1 LRYFVQVWTLSCPVS
16 IIVHRSQKPKAHA
29 LIAWDNAFGCIKDP
43 TNCLI
48 ERIPF
53 QVPLKVSW
61 ESLAEMLSAK
71 FKQATGKGLETFQI
85 EALKNK
91 LLHEAQYGHS
101 PSGDTESSALNEVSF
116 DRLSKSVLTDGYRF
130 SFWEW
135 FYASMKL
142 IKKHA
147 LREWRSGGIYGFIS
161 RRDAET
167 MLHGSSPGVFIVR
180 VANSLLGCMSF
191 TFVNR
196 GECVTYL
203 SFNCYEIIG
212 LI

>member
-16 IIVHRSQKPKAHA
+16 IIVHKCQEPEAHA

-43 TNCLI
+43 TNCLT

-53 QVPLKVSW
+53 EVPLKVSW
-61 ESLAEMLSAK
+61 ESLVEMLSAK
-71 FKQATGKGLETFQI
+71 FEQATGKGLEAFQI

-91 LLHEAQYGHS
+91 LFPEAQHGHS
-101 PSGDTESSALNEVSF
+101 PSDDTETSALNEVSF
-116 DRLSKSVLTDGYRF
+116 DRFSKSARTVGCRF

-142 IKKHA
+142 IEKHA
-147 LREWRSGGIYGFIS
+147 LREWRSGAIYGFIS
-161 RRDAET
+161 RRDAEV
-167 MLHGSSPGVFIVR
+167 MLQGSSPGVFIVR
-180 VANSLLGCMSF
+180 FASSSLGSMSI

-196 GECVTYL
+196 GECVIYL
-203 SFNCYEIIG
+203 LLNCYEVIG